1 LLADLVSEL
10 ARLRAVIDNLMSARR
25 DMDTETFRKQ
35 IEAGKLHAAMF
46 ATRYPFLETTLSAE
60 IAEQNLVES
69 APQELIA
76 QARNIIPVDLFG

>member
-1 LLADLVSEL
+1 
-10 ARLRAVIDNLMSARR
+10 VIDNLMSARR

-46 ATRYPFLETTLSAE
+46 ATRYPFLKTTQSVE
-60 IAEQNLVES
+60 ILEQEQVES
-69 APQELIA
+69 APKQLPV